1 MKLTAEQQR
10 KAEENMGLVGKVIAD
25 KVHGTYFGSF
35 TREDLFQIGCIG
47 LCKAAATDKGGCFST
62 YAYRLIWNEICTA
75 LISATRKASGEQ
87 PVELPILEIRGAEE
101 SLTSTLELE
110 DLLERGE
117 RAATGV
123 VKKGIQAMRLRVN
136 GYSTREIGVHLGAP
150 DNYVTAWE
158 AKARK
163 YPAGYELG
171 VWRPNSVFF
180 STSSTVSSRFISCR
194 TADTPNRKFSI

>member
-25 KVHGTYFGSF
+25 KVHGSRFGSF

-62 YAYRLIWNEICTA
+62 YAYRLIWNEICIA
-75 LISATRKASGEQ
+75 LIQATRRFAEQ
-87 PVELPILEIRGAEE
+87 PMELPILELQSKDDGFVP
-101 SLTSTLELE
+101 TVELE
-110 DLLERGE
+110 DLLGRGE
-117 RAATGV
+117 RTATGV
-123 VKKGIQAMRLRVN
+123 VKKGIQAMRLRLK
-136 GYSTREIGVHLGAP
+136 GYSTREIGARLAAP

-163 YPAGYELG
+163 YLRAME
-171 VWRPNSVFF
+171 
-180 STSSTVSSRFISCR
+180 
-194 TADTPNRKFSI
+194 

>member
-25 KVHGTYFGSF
+25 KVHGTYFGSY

-47 LCKAAATDKGGCFST
+47 LCKAVATDKGGCFST

-75 LISATRKASGEQ
+75 LVQATRRSAEQ
-87 PVELPILEIRGAEE
+87 PMELPVLEIQGINGEF
-101 SLTSTLELE
+101 TSTLELE

-117 RAATGV
+117 RTATGV
-123 VKKGIQAMRLRVN
+123 AKKGIQALRLWLK
-136 GYSTREIGVHLGAP
+136 GYSTREIGACLGAP
-150 DNYVTAWE
+150 GNYVTAWE

-163 YPAGYELG
+163 YLRAL
-171 VWRPNSVFF
+171 
-180 STSSTVSSRFISCR
+180 
-194 TADTPNRKFSI
+194 K

>member
-25 KVHGTYFGSF
+25 KVHGTYFGSYS
-35 TREDLFQIGCIG
+35 REDLFQIGCIG

-87 PVELPILEIRGAEE
+87 PMELPILEIQGANGEF
-101 SLTSTLELE
+101 TSALELE

-117 RAATGV
+117 REATGV

-163 YPAGYELG
+163 YLRAM
-171 VWRPNSVFF
+171 N
-180 STSSTVSSRFISCR
+180 
-194 TADTPNRKFSI
+194 

>member
-25 KVHGTYFGSF
+25 KVHGTYFGSY

-75 LISATRKASGEQ
+75 LISATRKASAEQ
-87 PVELPILEIRGAEE
+87 PTELPILEIQGANEE
-101 SLTSTLELE
+101 FTSALELE

-136 GYSTREIGVHLGAP
+136 GYSTREIGVRLGAP

-158 AKARK
+158 AKARS
-163 YPAGYELG
+163 YLRAMQ
-171 VWRPNSVFF
+171 
-180 STSSTVSSRFISCR
+180 
-194 TADTPNRKFSI
+194 

>member
-1 MKLTAEQQR
+1 MQLTVEQQR

-25 KVHGTYFGSF
+25 KVHGNSFGSF

-75 LISATRKASGEQ
+75 LIQATRRSAEQ
-87 PVELPILEIRGAEE
+87 PMELPVLEIQGSQE
-101 SLTSTLELE
+101 SLSSTLELE

-117 RAATGV
+117 RTATGV
-123 VKKGIQAMRLRVN
+123 AKKGIQALRLRVK
-136 GYSTREIGVHLGAP
+136 GCSTREIGELLGAP

-163 YPAGYELG
+163 LLRSMG
-171 VWRPNSVFF
+171 
-180 STSSTVSSRFISCR
+180 
-194 TADTPNRKFSI
+194 

>member
-25 KVHGTYFGSF
+25 KVHGTYFGSY

-75 LISATRKASGEQ
+75 LISATRRSAEQ
-87 PVELPILEIRGAEE
+87 PMELPVLEIQGAQEKLA
-101 SLTSTLELE
+101 SALELE

-117 RAATGV
+117 RTATGV
-123 VKKGIQAMRLRVN
+123 AKKGIQALRLRLK
-136 GYSTREIGVHLGAP
+136 GYSTREIGACLGAP

-163 YPAGYELG
+163 YLRGME
-171 VWRPNSVFF
+171 
-180 STSSTVSSRFISCR
+180 
-194 TADTPNRKFSI
+194 

>member
-1 MKLTAEQQR
+1 
-10 KAEENMGLVGKVIAD
+10 MGLVGKVIAD
-25 KVHGTYFGSF
+25 KVHGTYFGSY

-75 LISATRKASGEQ
+75 LIFGHPEGLRGSS
-87 PVELPILEIRGAEE
+87 PWSLPILEIQGANEE
-101 SLTSTLELE
+101 FTSALELE

-117 RAATGV
+117 RTAKGV
-123 VKKGIQAMRLRVN
+123 AKKGIQAFAAAAERLFHPGDRCSP
-136 GYSTREIGVHLGAP
+136 GSAGQLCHRLGGQGPEI
-150 DNYVTAWE
+150 
-158 AKARK
+158 
-163 YPAGYELG
+163 PAGYELG

>member
-25 KVHGTYFGSF
+25 KVHGSRFGSF

-47 LCKAAATDKGGCFST
+47 LCKAAATDRGGCFST

-75 LISATRKASGEQ
+75 LIQATRRSAEQ
-87 PVELPILEIRGAEE
+87 PMELPVLEIRGAEE

-117 RAATGV
+117 RAAKGV
-123 VKKGIQAMRLRVN
+123 VKKGFQALGLRLK
-136 GYSTREIGVHLGAP
+136 GYSTREIGELLGAP
-150 DNYVTAWE
+150 DNHVTAWE
-158 AKARK
+158 AKVRK
-163 YPAGYELG
+163 YLRAME
-171 VWRPNSVFF
+171 
-180 STSSTVSSRFISCR
+180 
-194 TADTPNRKFSI
+194 

>member
-25 KVHGTYFGSF
+25 KVHGTYFGGY

-75 LISATRKASGEQ
+75 LIQTTRRSAEQ
-87 PVELPILEIRGAEE
+87 PMELPVLEIQGANGEF
-101 SLTSTLELE
+101 TSTLELE

-117 RAATGV
+117 RTAKGV
-123 VKKGIQAMRLRVN
+123 SKKGIQALRLRLK
-136 GYSTREIGVHLGAP
+136 GYSTREIGACLGAP

-158 AKARK
+158 AKARS
-163 YPAGYELG
+163 YLRAMQ
-171 VWRPNSVFF
+171 
-180 STSSTVSSRFISCR
+180 
-194 TADTPNRKFSI
+194 

>member
-1 MKLTAEQQR
+1 MKLSTEQQR

-25 KVHGTYFGSF
+25 KVHGAQFGSY

-75 LISATRKASGEQ
+75 LIQATRRSTEQ
-87 PVELPILEIRGAEE
+87 PTEFPVLEIQCEKERFEPAV
-101 SLTSTLELE
+101 ELE

-117 RAATGV
+117 HAAKGV
-123 VKKGIQAMRLRVN
+123 VKKGIQAMRLRIK
-136 GYSTREIGVHLGAP
+136 GYSTREIGTHLEIP
-150 DNYVTAWE
+150 ENYVTAWE

-163 YPAGYELG
+163 FLQAMQ
-171 VWRPNSVFF
+171 
-180 STSSTVSSRFISCR
+180 
-194 TADTPNRKFSI
+194 A

>member
-25 KVHGTYFGSF
+25 KVHGTYFGRY

-75 LISATRKASGEQ
+75 LVQATRRSAEQ
-87 PVELPILEIRGAEE
+87 PMELPILEIQGTNGEF
-101 SLTSTLELE
+101 TSALELE

-117 RAATGV
+117 RTATGV
-123 VKKGIQAMRLRVN
+123 AKKGIQALRLRLK
-136 GYSTREIGVHLGAP
+136 GYSTREIGTYLGAP

-163 YPAGYELG
+163 YLRALKSKKYARGHIE
-171 VWRPNSVFF
+171 
-180 STSSTVSSRFISCR
+180 T
-194 TADTPNRKFSI
+194 

>member
-25 KVHGTYFGSF
+25 KVHGTYFGSY
-35 TREDLFQIGCIG
+35 TREDLFQIGCI
-47 LCKAAATDKGGCFST
+47 
-62 YAYRLIWNEICTA
+62 A

-87 PVELPILEIRGAEE
+87 PMELPVLEIQGANGEFP
-101 SLTSTLELE
+101 STLELE
-110 DLLERGE
+110 DLLEQGE
-117 RAATGV
+117 RAAKGV
-123 VKKGIQAMRLRVN
+123 VKKGIRALRLRVN

-163 YPAGYELG
+163 LLRSGGHQDVQPH
-171 VWRPNSVFF
+171 
-180 STSSTVSSRFISCR
+180 
-194 TADTPNRKFSI
+194 

>member
-25 KVHGTYFGSF
+25 KVHGTYFGSY

-87 PVELPILEIRGAEE
+87 PILEIQGANGEF
-101 SLTSTLELE
+101 TSTLELE

-136 GYSTREIGVHLGAP
+136 GYSTREIGVRLGAP

-158 AKARK
+158 AKARS
-163 YPAGYELG
+163 YLRAMQ
-171 VWRPNSVFF
+171 
-180 STSSTVSSRFISCR
+180 
-194 TADTPNRKFSI
+194 

>member
-25 KVHGTYFGSF
+25 KVHGSRFGSY

-75 LISATRKASGEQ
+75 LISATRKASREH
-87 PVELPILEIRGAEE
+87 PMELPVLEIQGINGEF
-101 SLTSTLELE
+101 TSTLELE

-117 RAATGV
+117 STAKGV
-123 VKKGIQAMRLRVN
+123 AKKGIQAL
-136 GYSTREIGVHLGAP
+136 
-150 DNYVTAWE
+150 
-158 AKARK
+158 
-163 YPAGYELG
+163 
-171 VWRPNSVFF
+171 
-180 STSSTVSSRFISCR
+180 
-194 TADTPNRKFSI
+194 

>member
-25 KVHGTYFGSF
+25 KVHGNSFGSF

-62 YAYRLIWNEICTA
+62 YAYRLIWNEICTT
-75 LISATRKASGEQ
+75 LIQATQRSVEQ
-87 PVELPILEIRGAEE
+87 PVELPILELQSKDDGFVP
-101 SLTSTLELE
+101 TVELE

-117 RAATGV
+117 RTATGV
-123 VKKGIQAMRLRVN
+123 VKKGIQAMRLRLK
-136 GYSTREIGVHLGAP
+136 GYSTREIGAQMRAP
-150 DNYVTAWE
+150 ENYVTAWE

-163 YPAGYELG
+163 YLRAME
-171 VWRPNSVFF
+171 
-180 STSSTVSSRFISCR
+180 
-194 TADTPNRKFSI
+194 

>member
-25 KVHGTYFGSF
+25 KVHGTYFGRY

-75 LISATRKASGEQ
+75 LISATRNASREH
-87 PVELPILEIRGAEE
+87 PMELPILEIQGINGEF
-101 SLTSTLELE
+101 TSALELE

-117 RAATGV
+117 RTATGV
-123 VKKGIQAMRLRVN
+123 AKKRLYKLC
-136 GYSTREIGVHLGAP
+136 GCG
-150 DNYVTAWE
+150 
-158 AKARK
+158 
-163 YPAGYELG
+163 
-171 VWRPNSVFF
+171 
-180 STSSTVSSRFISCR
+180 
-194 TADTPNRKFSI
+194 

>member
-25 KVHGTYFGSF
+25 KVHGTYFGSY

-75 LISATRKASGEQ
+75 LISATRKASGEH
-87 PVELPILEIRGAEE
+87 PMELPILEIQGANGEF
-101 SLTSTLELE
+101 TSALELE

-117 RAATGV
+117 
-123 VKKGIQAMRLRVN
+123 Q
-136 GYSTREIGVHLGAP
+136 
-150 DNYVTAWE
+150 

-163 YPAGYELG
+163 YLRAM
-171 VWRPNSVFF
+171 N
-180 STSSTVSSRFISCR
+180 
-194 TADTPNRKFSI
+194 

>member
-1 MKLTAEQQR
+1 MLSPLTKEQRMKV
-10 KAEENMGLVGKVIAD
+10 EENMGLVGKVIQD
-25 KVHGTYFGSF
+25 CVHTLGAGSMF
-35 TREDLFQIGCIG
+35 DYDDLFQIGCLG
-47 LCKAAATDKGGCFST
+47 LCKAAQTDKPGHTVAFST

-87 PVELPILEIRGAEE
+87 PMELPILEIQGANGEFP
-101 SLTSTLELE
+101 SALELE

-117 RAATGV
+117 REATGV

-163 YPAGYELG
+163 YLRAM
-171 VWRPNSVFF
+171 N
-180 STSSTVSSRFISCR
+180 
-194 TADTPNRKFSI
+194 

>member
-25 KVHGTYFGSF
+25 KVHGTYFGSY

-87 PVELPILEIRGAEE
+87 PVELPILEIQGANEE
-101 SLTSTLELE
+101 FTSALELE

-117 RAATGV
+117 RTAKGV
-123 VKKGIQAMRLRVN
+123 AKKGIQALRLRLK
-136 GYSTREIGVHLGAP
+136 GYSTRGDRCSPGSAGQLCHRLGGQG
-150 DNYVTAWE
+150 
-158 AKARK
+158 RK
-163 YPAGYELG
+163 YLRAM
-171 VWRPNSVFF
+171 N
-180 STSSTVSSRFISCR
+180 
-194 TADTPNRKFSI
+194 

>member
-25 KVHGTYFGSF
+25 KVHGTYFGSY

-75 LISATRKASGEQ
+75 LISATRKAAGEH
-87 PVELPILEIRGAEE
+87 PMELPVLEIQGINGEF
-101 SLTSTLELE
+101 TSTLELE

-117 RAATGV
+117 STAKGV
-123 VKKGIQAMRLRVN
+123 AKKGIQAL
-136 GYSTREIGVHLGAP
+136 
-150 DNYVTAWE
+150 
-158 AKARK
+158 
-163 YPAGYELG
+163 
-171 VWRPNSVFF
+171 
-180 STSSTVSSRFISCR
+180 
-194 TADTPNRKFSI
+194 

>member
-25 KVHGTYFGSF
+25 KVHGTYFGSY

-87 PVELPILEIRGAEE
+87 PTELPILEIQGANGEFP
-101 SLTSTLELE
+101 STLELE

-117 RAATGV
+117 REATG
-123 VKKGIQAMRLRVN
+123 GGEEGHPGHAAPGERILHPGDRCSPGRAGQLCHRL
-136 GYSTREIGVHLGAP
+136 GGQGPEI
-150 DNYVTAWE
+150 
-158 AKARK
+158 
-163 YPAGYELG
+163 PAGYELG